1 MAAANARRLLA
12 AGACSLIGVRARIAR
27 RRGSRGDASAH
38 VPRVSMLVGRHG
50 ARMSMLSRA
59 EACTRLRE
67 REHAWSGAIVTVRDE

>member
-38 VPRVSMLVGRHG
+38 VPRVSMLLGRHG
-50 ARMSMLSRA
+50 VAGDDASHVRM
-59 EACTRLRE
+59 TRPDQKNVYSNTGPRMFRE
-67 REHAWSGAIVTVRDE
+67 